1 MTLKDALRCGFSLL
15 NVASLTAPKVGAQT
29 RTMVVCLGG
38 WGWDWKGSRIR
49 MWGTLAV
56 NRWIQDHWFR
66 RPPLSFSWIC
76 IANCCSVT
84 LGFFWSQKRLEG
96 GIEME
101 EGQRWW
107 WREGGSRVPTISRPS
122 TLCNLTPLPNKKN
135 PSPHS
140 SFTSSCPGIPPQL
153 PLPSPQTS
161 PRYWV
166 EHNRL
171 IVLWVGGSDN
181 STAHR
186 CIVCSNKPQ
195 RL

>member
-122 TLCNLTPLPNKKN
+122 TLCNLTPLPNKKK
-135 PSPHS
+135 PFASLLLHQFLSRDPTTAASAVSTDLS
-140 SFTSSCPGIPPQL
+140 SVLGRAQQAHCSVGRRLGQLYSS
-153 PLPSPQTS
+153 
-161 PRYWV
+161 
-166 EHNRL
+166 
-171 IVLWVGGSDN
+171 
-181 STAHR
+181 
-186 CIVCSNKPQ
+186 
-195 RL
+195 